1 MTTEDILA
9 KVKEEGRTYR
19 HLGIG
24 FEKMPPYKIDEWR
37 AAWQEGWREEDAL
50 MSRPLPPPI
59 PEPKPEINVSNIPP
73 EGFMVSAHGDDIV
86 ILAFQRTITKKQA
99 INLAA
104 WLVALS
110 GVSDEEFQEIVA
122 RVMNT

>member
-1 MTTEDILA
+1 MTDDTLA

-19 HLGIG
+19 QLGVGI
-24 FEKMPPYKIDEWR
+24 EKMPPYKIDEWR

-59 PEPKPEINVSNIPP
+59 PEPKPEISVSNMPP
-73 EGFMVSAHGDDIV
+73 EGFMVSAHGDRIA
-86 ILAFQRTITKKQA
+86 ILAWGKEINKSQA

-104 WLVALS
+104 WLVTLS
-110 GVSDEEFQEIVA
+110 GVSNEEFQEIVA